1 MKSDSGNREWLN
13 DYMSLKQV
21 NPDNPFTVPS
31 GYFSELEQQIGS
43 FIKLDELK
51 NNASSAGF
59 TVPENYFEGLSDI
72 IQARVSVEEA
82 LNKEVP
88 GFTVP
93 EGYFDNLQQQLQSR
107 ISVGDAL
114 SEPTGGFDVPQD
126 YFSQLTQNILN
137 KTTNQ
142 ETANRKGVI
151 RQLFSSV
158 AFKYA
163 TAACFILVAGG
174 VIFLTKNTNNP
185 VKAHNRSFLHQS
197 LSAIPI
203 DEIQNYLQLNV
214 DATDTRS
221 LIDESKQ
228 VNADNLNNNLQDYID
243 TTSQ

>member
-21 NPDNPFTVPS
+21 NPNNPFTVPS
-31 GYFSELEQQIGS
+31 GYFDESEQQIVS

-51 NNASSAGF
+51 NSAPPEGF
-59 TVPENYFEGLSDI
+59 TVPENYFEQLSNA
-72 IQARVSVEEA
+72 IQARINVDEA
-82 LNKEVP
+82 LNKEVTC
-88 GFTVP
+88 FTVP
-93 EGYFDNLQQQLQSR
+93 EGYFDNMQQQIQSR
-107 ISVGDAL
+107 ILVGKAL
-114 SEPTGGFDVPQD
+114 SEPAVGFDVPQD

-137 KTTNQ
+137 KTSNQ

-151 RQLFSSV
+151 RKLFSSV

-163 TAACFILVAGG
+163 TAACFTLVMGG
-174 VIFLTKNTNNP
+174 VIFLTQNTNNA

-203 DEIQNYLQLNV
+203 DEIQNYLKLNV
-214 DATDTRS
+214 DATDTHA

-228 VNADNLNNNLQDYID
+228 VNADNLSNGLQDYLD